1 MSLIADLIG
10 GFLGHK
16 DDKKVNKMTKEQ
28 LQIQKDLADRQIE
41 LSKYMEELSR
51 QAAGMKGNFTNP
63 YGSGAVYDP
72 ATGTW
77 KTQLSPEEKAV
88 QDASYKEELARNTHD
103 QEIRRKGLDDFE
115 KMRERSST
123 EATGALHDINAFK
136 RGFGKLDEASV
147 GAQMRNDRVGAVNA
161 GYDDAARAAQTLQLR
176 TGNSAIGDALTD
188 IARNRVR
195 DTMQVGSPELEG
207 IQFAQGIND
216 KRSANLYDIYKGF
229 GDEARGF
236 YDAQFA
242 PSGYAQNAYNAGT
255 DAQKFDL
262 SKLDLAMG
270 GSGQAASTIGQASQG
285 INTGYNTMFNN
296 RIANPTGK
304 FIMGASNSIEDA
316 IGQLFSGGMSF
327 GG

>member
-1 MSLIADLIG
+1 MSLVADLIG
-10 GFLGHK
+10 GFLGMK
-16 DDKKVNKMTKEQ
+16 DDKKVNKLTKEQ
-28 LQIQKDLADRQIE
+28 LAIQKQLADRQIE
-41 LSKYMEELSR
+41 ISKYIEELSKK
-51 QAAGMKGNFTNP
+51 AAGLNGSFTNP

-77 KTQLSPEEKAV
+77 KTQLSPQEKAV
-88 QDASYKEELARNTHD
+88 QDASYQEELMRDTHD
-103 QEIRRKGLDDFE
+103 QDIRRKGLDDFE
-115 KMRERSST
+115 KMRERSSG
-123 EATGALHDINAFK
+123 EATNALRDINAFK
-136 RGFGKLDEASV
+136 RGFGRADEGSI
-147 GAQMRNDRVGAVNA
+147 GAQLRNDRVGAVNA

-195 DTMQVGSPELEG
+195 DTMQIGSPEVEAMG
-207 IQFAQGIND
+207 IAQDLND

-242 PSGYAQNAYNAGT
+242 PSGYAQQAYNAGT
-255 DAQKFDL
+255 DASKFDL

-270 GSGQAASTIGQASQG
+270 GSGSAASTIGQAASG
-285 INTGYNTMFNN
+285 INAGYNSLFQN

-304 FIMGASNSIEDA
+304 FIMGASQSLEDA
-316 IGQLFSGGMSF
+316 IGQMFSGGMSF